1 MHMFHQCNK
10 NKLIDIIETAAEI
23 LLINPINSL
32 YFRSLLNVAGT
43 TQRVRMEMSDSSY
56 STIMLYLYL
65 YVTSM
70 NNIITVPYDYTCIS

>member
-1 MHMFHQCNK
+1 MFHQCNK

-70 NNIITVPYDYTCIS
+70 NNITIAPYDYTCIS